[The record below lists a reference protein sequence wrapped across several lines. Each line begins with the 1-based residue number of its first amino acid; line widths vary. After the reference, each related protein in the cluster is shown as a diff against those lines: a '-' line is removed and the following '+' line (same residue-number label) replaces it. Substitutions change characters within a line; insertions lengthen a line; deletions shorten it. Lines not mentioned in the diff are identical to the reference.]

1 MKNQT
6 VSGIFAVLF
15 AADAP
20 SLGAGEDR
28 HSGGMVGLIPLTVAR
43 FRSHS
48 MKRGR
53 RPQAVP
59 RSGELGDDRI
69 K

>member
-20 SLGAGEDR
+20 SLGAARIGI
-28 HSGGMVGLIPLTVAR
+28 LVA
-43 FRSHS
+43 
-48 MKRGR
+48 
-53 RPQAVP
+53 
-59 RSGELGDDRI
+59 
-69 K
+69 